1 MEANSIDQTLI
12 RFYGVK
18 SPEEIAEI
26 TGISAISVAKR
37 TEEALGRR
45 DYLGEAARIQLLMAK
60 LEGMADAIQQRL
72 PDMSD
77 RNVSAAV
84 NAAAGAMGRVLGQLT
99 KIQAANRV
107 DLDTVNKR
115 HAQEMVS
122 IVERAGDRVFGELAA
137 LYPNMEPDEIQQRF
151 RDNILAVAREVD
163 AG

>member
-26 TGISAISVAKR
+26 TGISAISIAKR

-60 LEGMADAIQQRL
+60 LEGMADEIQQRL

-107 DLDTVNKR
+107 DLDAVHSR
-115 HAQEMVS
+115 YADEMVR
-122 IVERAGDRVFGELAA
+122 IVEASYNRQLGKLAERYPDVPQEDLEAEFHELV
-137 LYPNMEPDEIQQRF
+137 LT
-151 RDNILAVAREVD
+151 VSREAD
-163 AG
+163 SE